1 MSTRESIG
9 VSLGAG
15 LPPAQ
20 QPSAASPSPKQP
32 PTSHRVYGPSA
43 LGGGLHRFW
52 SLTFMLARTEFK
64 LRFFG
69 SIFGYLWTLVRP
81 LLFFGVLLFVF
92 TKILDVNSGNPVP
105 HYAEYLLTSII
116 LFTYFQET
124 TSGCVP
130 SLVGRENLL
139 RKVRFPRLVV
149 PLSVALFSLFN
160 LGMNLL
166 VVFTFILA
174 SGVTPMWSWF
184 ELPVL
189 IALLVVLSTGVGML
203 LSALY
208 VRFRDI
214 QPIWEVISQVLW
226 YGSPILYTVQ
236 SASQHH
242 LLGISFKRIL
252 VTNPIGAIIT
262 QARKALLD
270 SHAPSAAR
278 AIGGDLRL
286 LLPLGITFGLFA
298 VGLWYFNREAPRISE
313 NL

>member
-1 MSTRESIG
+1 MSVPEVG
-9 VSLGAG
+9 LGRRGPVA
-15 LPPAQ
+15 
-20 QPSAASPSPKQP
+20 
-32 PTSHRVYGPSA
+32 HRVYGPSA
-43 LGGGLHRFW
+43 LGGGAQRFW

-69 SIFGYLWTLVRP
+69 SVFGYLWTLVRP

-92 TKILDVNSGNPVP
+92 TKILDVNKGNPVP
-105 HYAEYLLTSII
+105 HYPEYLLESII

-130 SLVGRENLL
+130 CLVGRENLL

-149 PLSVALFSLFN
+149 PLSVAMFSLFN

-166 VVFTFILA
+166 VVFIFILGA
-174 SGVTPMWSWF
+174 GVEPRWTWL

-189 IALLVVLSTGVGML
+189 VTLLVVLSTGVGML

-208 VRFRDI
+208 VRFRDV
-214 QPIWEVISQVLW
+214 QPIWEVVSQILW

-236 SASQHH
+236 SAAKHH
-242 LLGISFKRIL
+242 LLGISFQRLL
-252 VTNPIGAIIT
+252 VINPIGSIIT
-262 QARKALLD
+262 QARKALLEPA
-270 SHAPSAAR
+270 APSAAR
-278 AIGGDLRL
+278 AIGSEARL
-286 LLPLGITFGLFA
+286 LVPFAITFGVFA
-298 VGLWYFNREAPRISE
+298 LGLWYFNREAPRISE

>member
-1 MSTRESIG
+1 VSTGQG
-9 VSLGAG
+9 VG
-15 LPPAQ
+15 LPVSPIAPA
-20 QPSAASPSPKQP
+20 
-32 PTSHRVYGPSA
+32 SHRVYGPSA

-69 SIFGYLWTLVRP
+69 SVFGYLWTLVRP

-92 TKILDVNSGNPVP
+92 TDLLHINSKAIP
-105 HYAEYLLTSII
+105 HYPEYLLESII

-124 TSGCVP
+124 TSGSVA
-130 SLVGRENLL
+130 SLVARENLL

-149 PLSVALFSLFN
+149 PLSVALTSLFN
-160 LGMNLL
+160 LGMNLI
-166 VVFTFILA
+166 VVFIFILA
-174 SGVTPMWSWF
+174 SGIEPRLTWL

-189 IALLVVLSTGVGML
+189 VALLVIISVGVGML

-236 SASQHH
+236 TAANKH
-242 LLGISFKRIL
+242 LFGISFARIL
-252 VTNPIGAIIT
+252 VINPLGAILT
-262 QARKALLD
+262 QARKAFLD
-270 SHAPSAAR
+270 PSAPSAVQ
-278 AIGGDLRL
+278 AIGGNARL
-286 LLPLGITFGLFA
+286 LLPFAITAALFA
-298 VGLWYFNREAPRISE
+298 LGLWFFNREAPRISE

>member
-1 MSTRESIG
+1 M
-9 VSLGAG
+9 
-15 LPPAQ
+15 
-20 QPSAASPSPKQP
+20 SAASGVELPGAKRSPA
-32 PTSHRVYGPSA
+32 SHRVYGPSA
-43 LGGGLHRFW
+43 LGGGLQRFW
-52 SLTFMLARTEFK
+52 ALTFMLARTEFK

-69 SIFGYLWTLVRP
+69 SAFGYLWTLVRP

-92 TKILDVNSGNPVP
+92 TKILDVNRGSPVP
-105 HYAEYLLTSII
+105 HYPEYLLESII
-116 LFTYFQET
+116 LFTFFQET

-160 LGMNLL
+160 LGMNLV
-166 VVFTFILA
+166 VVFIFILA
-174 SGVTPMWSWF
+174 SGVTPTLSWL
-184 ELPVL
+184 ELPALV
-189 IALLVVLSTGVGML
+189 ALLAILATGMGML

-214 QPIWEVISQVLW
+214 QPIWEVISQILW

-236 SASQHH
+236 TASKHH
-242 LLGISFKRIL
+242 LFGISFARIL
-252 VTNPIGAIIT
+252 VINPIGAILT

-270 SHAPSAAR
+270 PSAPSAVR
-278 AIGGDLRL
+278 AIGGEGRL
-286 LLPLGITFGLFA
+286 LIPFAIVFGLFA
-298 VGLWYFNREAPRISE
+298 LGLWYFNREAPRISE

>member
-1 MSTRESIG
+1 
-9 VSLGAG
+9 VSSENVAGA
-15 LPPAQ
+15 
-20 QPSAASPSPKQP
+20 QPTGRL
-32 PTSHRVYGPSA
+32 TSHRVYGPSA
-43 LGGGLHRFW
+43 WGGGLQRFW

-69 SIFGYLWTLVRP
+69 SVFGYLWTLVRP

-92 TKILDVNSGNPVP
+92 TKILDVNRGSPIS
-105 HYAEYLLTSII
+105 HYPEYLLESII

-160 LGMNLL
+160 LCMNLI
-166 VVFTFILA
+166 VVFVFILA

-184 ELPVL
+184 ELPLLV
-189 IALLVVLSTGVGML
+189 ALLVLISTGVGML

-214 QPIWEVISQVLW
+214 QPIWEVFSQVLW
-226 YGSPILYTVQ
+226 YATPILYTVQ

-252 VTNPIGAIIT
+252 VINPIGAIIT

-270 SHAPSAAR
+270 PSAPSAAR
-278 AIGGDLRL
+278 AIGGELRL
-286 LLPLGITFGLFA
+286 LLPLGIVAALFA
-298 VGLWYFNREAPRISE
+298 LGLWYFNREAPLISE
-313 NL
+313 KL

>member
-1 MSTRESIG
+1 
-9 VSLGAG
+9 V
-15 LPPAQ
+15 
-20 QPSAASPSPKQP
+20 SAAPEVGLGRRRPA
-32 PTSHRVYGPSA
+32 SHRVYGPSA
-43 LGGGLHRFW
+43 LGGGVHRFW

-69 SIFGYLWTLVRP
+69 SVFGYLWTLVRP

-92 TKILDVNSGNPVP
+92 TKILDVNKGNPVP
-105 HYAEYLLTSII
+105 HYPEYLLESII

-130 SLVGRENLL
+130 CLVGRENLL

-160 LGMNLL
+160 LCMNLI
-166 VVFTFILA
+166 VVFIFILG
-174 SGVTPMWSWF
+174 SGVEPRLTWL
-184 ELPVL
+184 ELPL
-189 IALLVVLSTGVGML
+189 LLLLLVTISTGVGML

-208 VRFRDI
+208 VRFRDV
-214 QPIWEVISQVLW
+214 QPIWEVISQILW

-236 SASQHH
+236 SASKHH
-242 LLGISFKRIL
+242 LLGLSFQRIL
-252 VTNPIGAIIT
+252 VINPIGAIIT

-270 SHAPSAAR
+270 PNAPSAAR
-278 AIGGDLRL
+278 AIGGNPRL
-286 LLPLGITFGLFA
+286 LLPFGITFGLFA
-298 VGLWYFNREAPRISE
+298 LGLWYFNREAPRISE